1 MSYTQQVTN
10 ASLGELSLPSLG
22 CPWLQALEV
31 NVRCRKGQLET
42 CLVLCTKRQKTIPCC
57 CQCQIQ
63 KDSKQAISKYK
74 SKRVESDCLGLKIC
88 SHRHLPTKQ
97 LWMCC
102 AALCASVLNCKNQI
116 IIQPSPWEDNSTPP
130 THTCTDT
137 RAQYQCIRTRVCTH
151 VGPQKMP
158 STYELLISCYF

>member
-1 MSYTQQVTN
+1 MLEAESPGWAVKSLSPSCFHMAARCRGAEPHVLHS
-10 ASLGELSLPSLG
+10 ASDQCLLGELSLPSLG

-63 KDSKQAISKYK
+63 KDSEQAISKYK

-88 SHRHLPTKQ
+88 FHRHLQTKQ

-102 AALCASVLNCKNQI
+102 SSSLCF
-116 IIQPSPWEDNSTPP
+116 SP
-130 THTCTDT
+130 
-137 RAQYQCIRTRVCTH
+137 Q
-151 VGPQKMP
+151 
-158 STYELLISCYF
+158 L